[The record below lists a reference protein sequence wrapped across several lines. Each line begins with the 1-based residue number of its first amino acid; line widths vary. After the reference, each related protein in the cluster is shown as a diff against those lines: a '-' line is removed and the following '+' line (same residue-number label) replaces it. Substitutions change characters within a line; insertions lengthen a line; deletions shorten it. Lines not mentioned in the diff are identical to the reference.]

1 VEQVPLF
8 CRDAEYPT
16 RPRTSDRRG
25 PRRRHAVHASTTD
38 YPILGATPTTYYFD
52 GTRSHSALSSN
63 DGTLTPTRP
72 TATTGADAV
81 SWLPVG
87 SSVYA
92 TANTSETEWVVNV
105 EDVAPDGTSKPLTQG
120 ALLGR
125 PGPST
130 RRGRGG

>member
-1 VEQVPLF
+1 M
-8 CRDAEYPT
+8 
-16 RPRTSDRRG
+16 
-25 PRRRHAVHASTTD
+25 
-38 YPILGATPTTYYFD
+38 
-52 GTRSHSALSSN
+52 
-63 DGTLTPTRP
+63 
-72 TATTGADAV
+72 